1 MPRSRAAP
9 PPAHQRREH
18 DHEPAQEPR
27 ALHGDRDAR
36 RRPRPG
42 RRPGRLRRP
51 GPGAAKAS
59 WTNVWN
65 AGISG
70 DYLKSHGKK
79 WVSQGYKLPRGT
91 NMARG
96 VFTCWGGGN
105 AKLKVLVLDT
115 GKSTTKKHRCNGKKH
130 YATIA
135 YKRGQTVKLV
145 LNGSKDTRVEAWAGR

>member
-1 MPRSRAAP
+1 MNLRRSLALSTATVMLGGGLALGAAP
-9 PPAHQRREH
+9 AVSAAPAA
-18 DHEPAQEPR
+18 PAP
-27 ALHGDRDAR
+27 A
-36 RRPRPG
+36 
-42 RRPGRLRRP
+42 
-51 GPGAAKAS
+51 AAKAS

-70 DYLKSHGKK
+70 DYLKSHGKN

-105 AKLKVLVLDT
+105 AKLKVLILDT

>member
-1 MPRSRAAP
+1 MLGGGLALGAAP
-9 PPAHQRREH
+9 AVSAAPAA
-18 DHEPAQEPR
+18 PAP
-27 ALHGDRDAR
+27 A
-36 RRPRPG
+36 
-42 RRPGRLRRP
+42 
-51 GPGAAKAS
+51 AAKAS

-70 DYLKSHGKK
+70 DHLKSHGKK

-91 NMARG
+91 NMTRG

-105 AKLKVLVLDT
+105 AKLKVLILDT
-115 GKSTTKKHRCNGKKH
+115 GKSTTKKH

-135 YKRGQTVKLV
+135 YKRGQTVELV

>member
-1 MPRSRAAP
+1 MNLHRSLALSTATVMLGGGLALGAAP
-9 PPAHQRREH
+9 AVSAAPAA
-18 DHEPAQEPR
+18 PA
-27 ALHGDRDAR
+27 
-36 RRPRPG
+36 
-42 RRPGRLRRP
+42 
-51 GPGAAKAS
+51 AAQAS
-59 WTNVWN
+59 WTNAWN
-65 AGISG
+65 ATISG

-105 AKLKVLVLDT
+105 AKLKVLILDT
-115 GKSTTKKHRCNGKKH
+115 GKSVTKQHQCNGKKH

-145 LNGSKDTRVEAWAGR
+145 LNGSKNTRLEAWAGR

>member
-1 MPRSRAAP
+1 
-9 PPAHQRREH
+9 
-18 DHEPAQEPR
+18 
-27 ALHGDRDAR
+27 
-36 RRPRPG
+36 
-42 RRPGRLRRP
+42 
-51 GPGAAKAS
+51 
-59 WTNVWN
+59 
-65 AGISG
+65 
-70 DYLKSHGKK
+70 
-79 WVSQGYKLPRGT
+79 
-91 NMARG
+91 MARG